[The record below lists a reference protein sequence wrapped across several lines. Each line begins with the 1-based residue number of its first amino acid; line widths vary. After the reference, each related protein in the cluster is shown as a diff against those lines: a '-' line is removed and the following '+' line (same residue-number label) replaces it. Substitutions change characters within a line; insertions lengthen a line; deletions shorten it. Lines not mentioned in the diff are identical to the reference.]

1 METKTIARVNNVA
14 IVAGNDASKLVPIKP
29 ICDALGIDFPNQ
41 FRKIK
46 EDEDLNSTVVL
57 STMVA
62 SDGKDRE
69 MACLPLEFV
78 FGWLFTI
85 NPKNV
90 KPEAQAAVRTYRM
103 ECYRALYK
111 HFSAYSKF
119 NEEKQN
125 KLSAEFE
132 KFRELKTNF
141 NQAKK
146 EMQESERRMIE
157 AKNMTFESW
166 EQEQRQQS
174 IDFSQETSI

>member
-14 IVAGNDASKLVPIKP
+14 IVAGTDSQKLVPIKP
-29 ICDALGIDFPNQ
+29 ICDALGIDYSTQ
-41 FRKIK
+41 VKKIK
-46 EDEDLNSTVVL
+46 EDEDLQSTVGL
-57 STMVA
+57 SPIVA
-62 SDGKDRE
+62 ADGKDRE
-69 MACLPLEFV
+69 MVCLPLEFI

-103 ECYRALYK
+103 ECYRTLYK
-111 HFSAYSKF
+111 HFSAYSQF

-141 NQAKK
+141 NQARK
-146 EMQESERRMIE
+146 E
-157 AKNMTFESW
+157 
-166 EQEQRQQS
+166 
-174 IDFSQETSI
+174 

>member
-14 IVAGNDASKLVPIKP
+14 IVAGNDSKKLVPIKP

-46 EDEDLNSTVVL
+46 DDEDLNSTVVL

-69 MACLPLEFV
+69 MACLPIEFI

-90 KPEAQAAVRTYRM
+90 KEDARESVRKYRM
-103 ECYRALYK
+103 ECYRALYS
-111 HFSAYSKF
+111 HFTEY
-119 NEEKQN
+119 
-125 KLSAEFE
+125 AEFVE
-132 KFRELKTNF
+132 VRS
-141 NQAKK
+141 QAI
-146 EMQESERRMIE
+146 ERHVE
-157 AKNMTFESW
+157 EY
-166 EQEQRQQS
+166 QRLQR
-174 IDFSQETSI
+174 DFSQAKDNMNESRKKLNEAKSFTFEDYKNDKNQFKLDFLAD

>member
-14 IVAGNDASKLVPIKP
+14 IVAGNDSKKLVPIKP
-29 ICDALGIDFPNQ
+29 ICEALGIDFPNQ

-46 EDEDLNSTVVL
+46 EEEDLNSVVVL
-57 STMVA
+57 STTTGADNKQYEMV
-62 SDGKDRE
+62 
-69 MACLPLEFV
+69 CLPLEFI

-103 ECYRALYK
+103 ECYRTLYK
-111 HFSAYSKF
+111 HFSAYSQF

-141 NQAKK
+141 NQARK
-146 EMQESERRMIE
+146 ELQESERRMIE
-157 AKNMTFESW
+157 TKNMTFESW

-174 IDFSQETSI
+174 IDFNL